1 MSSST
6 TPWFAEL
13 FTDDRVR
20 TLSHQV
26 MTLEDRVWE
35 LEHKNTQLLHEKGKL
50 EKQLE
55 TKAAAQA
62 ISSQKEEVER
72 SLKGENDKLQ
82 LEDLT
87 MEENYSQSEA
97 EVEQFQKELGAL
109 VEEKEVAAK
118 TFDDDKEKMKMESEY
133 LKRRLEEI
141 HDNKDF
147 MKTENNKLQS
157 EALIVEKKQIMFEVE
172 IKRLKM
178 ELGAVTEAKEVAAKA
193 FNAQNEEITKKLED
207 LKRKLEEIQTN
218 KDLVEGETNEL
229 QPEVFATEE
238 KNSLSEAEI
247 KCLKQILEVAM
258 EVKEAAAES
267 FDAEKEEIM
276 KQSNNLKRKIE
287 ENQASKDLVES
298 ENDKLR
304 SKMVTVKQKHNQFEA
319 DNKSLKIELGA
330 LKEAKEAT
338 AKAFDVEKAGIL
350 KELEDPKR
358 KVEEIQANKDLVE
371 RENDKFQLEVLTGEQ
386 KQSKSKAKAKSLK
399 VELSALV
406 EAKEATA
413 KAFDVEKAKIMKELE
428 DLKKKVEEIQGKKDL
443 VEGEKDKLWLE
454 ILIVEQKHSMYELEV
469 KRLKLELGALAE
481 AKETAMNSFDTEKIK
496 FIMDVEDLKRKIEE
510 IQVGKEATE
519 EVGRDKDA
527 EADRLK
533 AELMKIGVSLS
544 QMQASYNELDGKNSH
559 LNDEKN
565 SI

>member
-157 EALIVEKKQIMFEVE
+157 EALIVEKKQIMFEAE

-358 KVEEIQANKDLVE
+358 KVEEIQAKKDLVE

-527 EADRLK
+527 EADRLR

>member
-1 MSSST
+1 
-6 TPWFAEL
+6 
-13 FTDDRVR
+13 
-20 TLSHQV
+20 

-157 EALIVEKKQIMFEVE
+157 EALIVEKKQIMFEAE

-358 KVEEIQANKDLVE
+358 KVEEIQAKKDLVE

-428 DLKKKVEEIQGKKDL
+428 DLKKK
-443 VEGEKDKLWLE
+443 
-454 ILIVEQKHSMYELEV
+454 KHSMYELEV

-527 EADRLK
+527 EADRLR

>member
-157 EALIVEKKQIMFEVE
+157 EALIVEKKQIMFEAE

-304 SKMVTVKQKHNQFEA
+304 SKMVTVKKKHNQFEA

-527 EADRLK
+527 EADRLR

>member
-1 MSSST
+1 MQSRCIY
-6 TPWFAEL
+6 
-13 FTDDRVR
+13 DRVR

-157 EALIVEKKQIMFEVE
+157 EALIVEKKQIMFEAE

-358 KVEEIQANKDLVE
+358 KVEEIQAKKDLVE

-527 EADRLK
+527 EADRLR

-544 QMQASYNELDGKNSH
+544 QMQASYNELDAMA
-559 LNDEKN
+559 
-565 SI
+565 

>member
-1 MSSST
+1 
-6 TPWFAEL
+6 
-13 FTDDRVR
+13 
-20 TLSHQV
+20 
-26 MTLEDRVWE
+26 
-35 LEHKNTQLLHEKGKL
+35 KL
-50 EKQLE
+50 
-55 TKAAAQA
+55 
-62 ISSQKEEVER
+62 R
-72 SLKGENDKLQ
+72 
-82 LEDLT
+82 
-87 MEENYSQSEA
+87 
-97 EVEQFQKELGAL
+97 
-109 VEEKEVAAK
+109 
-118 TFDDDKEKMKMESEY
+118 
-133 LKRRLEEI
+133 
-141 HDNKDF
+141 
-147 MKTENNKLQS
+147 S
-157 EALIVEKKQIMFEVE
+157 EALIVEQKQIMFEAE

-238 KNSLSEAEI
+238 KNSLFEAEI

-258 EVKEAAAES
+258 EAKEAAAES

-338 AKAFDVEKAGIL
+338 AEAFDVEKAGIL

-371 RENDKFQLEVLTGEQ
+371 RENDKLQLEVLTGEQ

-496 FIMDVEDLKRKIEE
+496 FIMEVEDLKRKIEE
-510 IQVGKEATE
+510 IQVSEEATK

-527 EADRLK
+527 EADRLR
-533 AELMKIGVSLS
+533 AELVKIGVSLS
-544 QMQASYNELDGKNSH
+544 QMQASYNELDGKNLH

>member
-147 MKTENNKLQS
+147 MKTENNKLLS
-157 EALIVEKKQIMFEVE
+157 EALIVEQKQIMFEAE

-193 FNAQNEEITKKLED
+193 FNAQNEEITMKLED

-258 EVKEAAAES
+258 EAKEAAAES

-350 KELEDPKR
+350 KELENPKR

-371 RENDKFQLEVLTGEQ
+371 RENDKLQLEVLTGEQ

-413 KAFDVEKAKIMKELE
+413 KAFDVEKAKIMTELE

-496 FIMDVEDLKRKIEE
+496 FIMEVEDLKRKIEE
-510 IQVGKEATE
+510 IQVSEEATE

-527 EADRLK
+527 EADRLR

>member
-1 MSSST
+1 M
-6 TPWFAEL
+6 
-13 FTDDRVR
+13 
-20 TLSHQV
+20 
-26 MTLEDRVWE
+26 
-35 LEHKNTQLLHEKGKL
+35 
-50 EKQLE
+50 
-55 TKAAAQA
+55 
-62 ISSQKEEVER
+62 
-72 SLKGENDKLQ
+72 
-82 LEDLT
+82 
-87 MEENYSQSEA
+87 
-97 EVEQFQKELGAL
+97 
-109 VEEKEVAAK
+109 
-118 TFDDDKEKMKMESEY
+118 
-133 LKRRLEEI
+133 
-141 HDNKDF
+141 
-147 MKTENNKLQS
+147 
-157 EALIVEKKQIMFEVE
+157 
-172 IKRLKM
+172 
-178 ELGAVTEAKEVAAKA
+178 
-193 FNAQNEEITKKLED
+193 
-207 LKRKLEEIQTN
+207 
-218 KDLVEGETNEL
+218 
-229 QPEVFATEE
+229 
-238 KNSLSEAEI
+238 
-247 KCLKQILEVAM
+247 
-258 EVKEAAAES
+258 
-267 FDAEKEEIM
+267 
-276 KQSNNLKRKIE
+276 
-287 ENQASKDLVES
+287 ES

-304 SKMVTVKQKHNQFEA
+304 SKMVTVKQKHNQIEA

-358 KVEEIQANKDLVE
+358 KVEEIQAKKDLVE

-527 EADRLK
+527 EADRLR